1 MPFDG
6 NIDYADIMTRLR
18 KTDYAGSLTLELF
31 REGKYAETPDREY
44 LEIAFERLQRIAAL
58 GK

>member
-1 MPFDG
+1 
-6 NIDYADIMTRLR
+6 MTRLR

-31 REGKYAETPDREY
+31 REGKYADTPDREY
-44 LEIAFERLQRIAAL
+44 LKIAFERLQRIVSL